1 MMVSFDI
8 YAVLNDIELI
18 VSLVLGVFI
27 FVKREETYDKIM
39 RLICV
44 CICILFIIN
53 VFQLTLEI
61 QMEKSYALT
70 IYMIIICFV
79 EIASIAFQLGKNKK

>member
-8 YAVLNDIELI
+8 YAVLNVIELI
-18 VSLVLGVFI
+18 VVLVFGVFI
-27 FVKREETYDKIM
+27 FVKREETYNKVI

-44 CICILFIIN
+44 CILFLIN
-53 VFQLTLEI
+53 VFQLPMEI

-70 IYMIIICFV
+70 IFLIILWFV
-79 EIASIAFQLGKNKK
+79 NILLLNSERTRNN